1 MSTFLVILPVAALAA
16 IFAFSIRQ
24 KSKGVPAK
32 KIISSNLLAF
42 ILVAAV
48 LGTLTFTVS
57 AKETEQADTAAVT
70 ETAEVEAETETKADN
85 SKSMGLL
92 AAALVTSVS
101 GIAGGIAVAAGAPA
115 AIAATTE
122 DPKSF
127 GKSLIFVAL
136 GESIALYGVIIS
148 ILILN
153 KV

>member
-57 AKETEQADTAAVT
+57 AKEAGQADTAAVT